1 MGRPLDQLTIEGFKS
16 IRSLKDFPLGK
27 LNVLIGA
34 NGAGKSNFVQFFRMI
49 RSMADGVLNTFC
61 QDNGGADGLVFCG
74 PKLTPILV
82 GKLTMRGN
90 GWEFALKPLPNGKF
104 LFDKEEIFFTGT
116 GKKTI
121 RGGGSFESSL
131 GHWRHDKSKQW
142 PDSPGIGSHVYD
154 AVSSW
159 TVYHF
164 HDTSSTAQ
172 FRREGSIRD
181 FRVFNSEGGN
191 LAAFLY
197 HVRESNP
204 DCYQRIRETLQ
215 MVAPFFDD
223 FLLEPVKKGSDEM
236 IRLEWRQRG
245 STFPFQPWHF
255 SDGTLRFLCLATA
268 LLQPK
273 PPSTILIDEPELG
286 LHPFALD
293 ILGQLIREAST
304 RTQIIVSTQSP
315 TLLSG
320 FDPKDVIVVDRVDG
334 ASRFQRLDAAA
345 LAGWLEEYTL
355 GDLLQKNVIEA
366 GPAYA

>member
-1 MGRPLDQLTIEGFKS
+1 MGRPLDKLTIEGFKS

-34 NGAGKSNFVQFFRMI
+34 NGAGKSNFIKFFDLVRAIASDDLTEFAFRNGGSNGLVYNGPKTTPEISIALNIPNAGWAFTLEPLPTGQFFIKNQRCWKTDI
-49 RSMADGVLNTFC
+49 GEKLILN
-61 QDNGGADGLVFCG
+61 
-74 PKLTPILV
+74 P
-82 GKLTMRGN
+82 
-90 GWEFALKPLPNGKF
+90 KPL
-104 LFDKEEIFFTGT
+104 L
-116 GKKTI
+116 
-121 RGGGSFESSL
+121 ESGL
-131 GHWRHDKSKQW
+131 GQIAEKSSN
-142 PDSPGIGSHVYD
+142 SPVTFIYN
-154 AVSSW
+154 AVTSW
-159 TVYHF
+159 SVYHF
-164 HDTSSTAQ
+164 HDTSSTAP
-172 FRREGSIRD
+172 FRRESSARD
-181 FRVFNSEGGN
+181 FRVFNPDGGN
-191 LAAFLY
+191 VAAFL
-197 HVRESNP
+197 HHLRESNP
-204 DCYQRIRETLQ
+204 GSFLRIRETLQ
-215 MVAPFFDD
+215 MVAPFFDN
-223 FLLEPVKKGSDEM
+223 FLLEPMKKGDDEL

-293 ILGQLIREAST
+293 LLGQLIREAST

-320 FDPKDVIVVDRVDG
+320 FDPKDVIVVDRTDG
-334 ASRFQRLDAAA
+334 ASRFERLDAAA